1 MARFIPAQLQTWTE
15 GLLLQTPE
23 AQQHS
28 ERFYRGISTDT
39 RTLRSGEAFLALVGD
54 NFDGH
59 NFVEQAIAKGS
70 KMLILNEKSEQAM
83 QLYYDLRHGKDVPDL
98 LLVQDTLAAYQKI
111 AEGYRST
118 LLAQV
123 IGITGSVGKTTTR
136 RMVGAIIGTQMKL
149 HQTSENENNQ
159 IGLPL
164 TLLEADDE
172 DEVILAEMGM
182 DRRGEIKILS
192 DVAHPD
198 IAIITSVGYSHSEY
212 LGSRQ
217 NILEEKTDIISGMK
231 SNGIVLINGQDTH
244 LNAWAMNFKGSTS
257 VWRICNEFEEIGT
270 DFDDFPVFWAE
281 DLKVETTGT
290 SFTAKTT
297 LDPKVAWQVKIKTP
311 GKYLIRAALFGLA
324 TAYALG
330 LDMDLAVKGCLRFS
344 NTGNRQR
351 IVQQNDLILIDDSY
365 NSSPES
371 NMAALDTLSMIA
383 GDRRK
388 IACMSAMRELGQYAE
403 DLHTNIGY
411 KIADLGIDKLFLVGE
426 ETKWIEA
433 GVKQIKPD
441 LEIKTFADSAEIA
454 EAIVKIIEPGDCI
467 LVKGSRSYQMEKI
480 AQRIE
485 EWQFKIS

>member
-1 MARFIPAQLQTWTE
+1 MARFIPAQLQTWTN

-23 AQQHS
+23 SQQHS

-39 RTLRSGEAFLALVGD
+39 RTLRSGEAFLALIGD

-59 NFVEQAIAKGS
+59 NFVNQAIAKGC

-83 QLYYDLRHGKDVPDL
+83 QLYYDLRQAKDVPDL
-98 LLVQDTLAAYQKI
+98 LLVQNTLLAYQQI
-111 AEGYRST
+111 AEGYRAT
-118 LLAQV
+118 LLAPV

-136 RMVGAIIGTQMKL
+136 RMVGAILETQMKL

-217 NILEEKTDIISGMK
+217 NILEEKADIISGMK

-244 LNAWAMNFKGSTS
+244 LNAWALSFKGSTS
-257 VWRICNEFEEIGT
+257 VWRICNEKEDVGSDFE
-270 DFDDFPVFWAE
+270 DFPVFWAE

-290 SFTAKTT
+290 SFIAKTT
-297 LDPKVAWQVKIKTP
+297 LDPEVAWPVKVDTP

-324 TAYALG
+324 SAYALG
-330 LDMDLAVKGCLRFS
+330 LDMEIAVKGCGNFS

-351 IVQQNDLILIDDSY
+351 IVQKNDLILIDDSY

-371 NMAALDTLSMIA
+371 NMAALDTLAMIA
-383 GDRRK
+383 GNKRK
-388 IACMSAMRELGQYAE
+388 IACISGMKELGKYSE

-411 KIADLGIDKLFLVGE
+411 KIADLGIDLLFLVGE
-426 ETKWIEA
+426 ETKWIKTA
-433 GVKQIKPD
+433 VKQMNPNATIKIYAD
-441 LEIKTFADSAEIA
+441 STELANEIIKT
-454 EAIVKIIEPGDCI
+454 IEPGDCI
-467 LVKGSRSYQMEKI
+467 LVKGSRSYEMEKI
-480 AQRIE
+480 SQRIE
-485 EWQFKIS
+485 QLEY

>member
-1 MARFIPAQLQTWTE
+1 MARFIPAQLQTWTD
-15 GLLLQTPE
+15 GLLIQTPE
-23 AQQHS
+23 AQHQS

-39 RTLRSGEAFLALVGD
+39 RTLRSGEAFLALIGE

-59 NFVEQAIAKGS
+59 KFVDQAIAKGC

-98 LLVQDTLAAYQKI
+98 LLVQDTLKAYQKI
-111 AEGYRST
+111 AEGYRLT
-118 LLAQV
+118 LLAPV

-136 RMVGAIIGTQMKL
+136 RMVGAILGTQMKL
-149 HQTSENENNQ
+149 HQTSNNENNQ

-164 TLLEADDE
+164 TLLDADDE

-212 LGSRQ
+212 LGSRK

-244 LNAWAMNFKGSTS
+244 LNAWAMTFKGTTT
-257 VWRICNEFEEIGT
+257 VWRICNEFEEIGS
-270 DFDDFPVFWAE
+270 DFENFPVFWAE
-281 DLKVETTGT
+281 DLKVETSGT
-290 SFTAKTT
+290 SFIAKTT
-297 LDPKVAWQVKIKTP
+297 LDPEVAWPVKIKTP

-324 TAYALG
+324 SAYALG
-330 LDMDLAVKGCLRFS
+330 LDMDIAVAGCLRFS

-351 IVQQNDLILIDDSY
+351 IVQKNDLILIDDSY

-371 NMAALDTLSMIA
+371 NTAALDTLAMIA
-383 GDRRK
+383 GTRRK
-388 IACMSAMRELGQYAE
+388 IACMSAMRELGKYAE

-411 KIADLGIDKLFLVGE
+411 KIADLGIDILYLVGE

-433 GVKQIKPD
+433 GVKQINPG
-441 LEIKTFADSAEIA
+441 LRIKTFPDSASIA
-454 EAIVKIIEPGDCI
+454 EDIIDIIEPGDCI
-467 LVKGSRSYQMEKI
+467 LVKGSRSYTMEKI
-480 AQRIE
+480 SQKIE
-485 EWQFKIS
+485 TQEFKF

>member
-1 MARFIPAQLQTWTE
+1 MARFIPAQLQTWTD

-39 RTLRSGEAFLALVGD
+39 RTLRSGEAFLALIGE

-59 NFVEQAIAKGS
+59 KFVDQAIAKGC

-83 QLYYDLRHGKDVPDL
+83 QLYYDLLHGKEIPDL
-98 LLVQDTLAAYQKI
+98 LLVQDTLKAYQKI
-111 AEGYRST
+111 AEGYRLT
-118 LLAQV
+118 LLAPV

-136 RMVGAIIGTQMKL
+136 RMVGAILNTQMKL
-149 HQTSENENNQ
+149 HQTSNNENNQ

-192 DVAHPD
+192 EVAHPD

-212 LGSRQ
+212 LGSRK

-244 LNAWAMNFKGSTS
+244 LNAWATSFKGTTT
-257 VWRICNEFEEIGT
+257 VWRICNEYEEIGS
-270 DFDDFPVFWAE
+270 DFENFPVFWAE
-281 DLKVETTGT
+281 NLKIETGGT
-290 SFTAKTT
+290 SFIAKTT
-297 LDPKVAWQVKIKTP
+297 LDPEVAWPVKIKAP

-324 TAYALG
+324 SAYALG
-330 LDMDLAVKGCLRFS
+330 LDMDLAVEGCLKFT

-351 IVQQNDLILIDDSY
+351 IVQKDGLILIDDSY

-371 NMAALDTLSMIA
+371 NTAALDTLSMIA
-383 GDRRK
+383 GPRRK
-388 IACMSAMRELGQYAE
+388 IACISAMRELGKYAE

-411 KIADLGIDKLFLVGE
+411 RIADLGIDILYLVGE
-426 ETKWIEA
+426 ESKWIEA
-433 GVKQIKPD
+433 GVRQINPALK
-441 LEIKTFADSAEIA
+441 IKTFPDSASIA
-454 EAIVKIIEPGDCI
+454 EDIIDIIEPGDCI
-467 LVKGSRSYQMEKI
+467 LVKGSRSFAMEKI
-480 AQRIE
+480 SQKIE
-485 EWQFKIS
+485 VQEFKF

>member
-1 MARFIPAQLQTWTE
+1 MARFIPAQLQTWTD

-23 AQQHS
+23 AQKHS

-39 RTLRSGEAFLALVGD
+39 RTLRSGEAFLALIGE

-59 NFVEQAIAKGS
+59 KFVDQAIARGC

-83 QLYYDLRHGKDVPDL
+83 QLYYDLRQGKDIPDL
-98 LLVQDTLAAYQKI
+98 LLVQDTLKAYQKI
-111 AEGYRST
+111 AEGYRTT
-118 LLAQV
+118 LLAPV

-136 RMVGAIIGTQMKL
+136 RMVGAILGTQMKL
-149 HQTSENENNQ
+149 HQTSNNENNQ

-164 TLLEADDE
+164 TLLDADDE

-192 DVAHPD
+192 EVAHPD

-212 LGSRQ
+212 LGSRK

-231 SNGIVLINGQDTH
+231 SNGIVLINGQDTY
-244 LNAWAMNFKGSTS
+244 LNAWAVAFKGTTT
-257 VWRICNEFEEIGT
+257 VWRICNEFEEIGS
-270 DFDDFPVFWAE
+270 DFENFPVFWAE
-281 DLKVETTGT
+281 DLKVETGGT
-290 SFTAKTT
+290 SFIAKTT
-297 LDPKVAWQVKIKTP
+297 LDPEVAWPVKIKAP

-324 TAYALG
+324 SAYALG
-330 LDMDLAVKGCLRFS
+330 LDMDIAVEGCLKFS

-351 IVQQNDLILIDDSY
+351 IVQKDDLILIDDSY

-371 NMAALDTLSMIA
+371 NTAALDTLAMIA
-383 GDRRK
+383 GTRRK
-388 IACMSAMRELGQYAE
+388 IACVSAMRELGQYAE

-411 KIADLGIDKLFLVGE
+411 KIADLGIDILYLVGE

-433 GVKQIKPD
+433 GVKQINPG
-441 LEIKTFADSAEIA
+441 LRIKTFPDSTSIA
-454 EAIVKIIEPGDCI
+454 EDIIDIIEPGDCI
-467 LVKGSRSYQMEKI
+467 LVKGSRSYAMEKI
-480 AQRIE
+480 SQKIEAQE
-485 EWQFKIS
+485 FKF